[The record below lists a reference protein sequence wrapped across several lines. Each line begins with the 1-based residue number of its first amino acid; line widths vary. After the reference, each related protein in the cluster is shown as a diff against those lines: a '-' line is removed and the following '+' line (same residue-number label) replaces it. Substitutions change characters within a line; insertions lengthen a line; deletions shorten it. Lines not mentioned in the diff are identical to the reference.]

1 MTTGMEE
8 VESILDP
15 TMEIPAEMEPE
26 LVDMLPRGYL
36 SPSQVTMFL
45 KCPRSWEL
53 AYVEGK
59 TKKTVARMFQ
69 GIFVHN
75 AAEAVLKTRLDTGT
89 LPPLEAATDAFSDA
103 FDKSK
108 NLIED
113 WEDETEGTVKDT
125 GVKCTRAYYDEAAP
139 DATPITVEKTFTA
152 VIRSAD
158 GKIKLPILGRMDS
171 EQVQVHTETEYQEIR
186 ARLSKLAPPPIEGKT
201 PAGFTKE
208 ALEAIGKPLRIHDLK
223 VVTDKW
229 SPSDLDN
236 DLQFAL
242 YAGAEHIPDV
252 QVDMVVKGR
261 AKVPRPHYEKLTGV
275 VTNRHVQHVQ
285 KVAEGVA
292 RSIAL
297 GNFPM
302 TDPGNWWCS
311 EKWCSMWRHC
321 RGRVV

>member
-1 MTTGMEE
+1 MTVGLEE
-8 VESILDP
+8 VEAILDP
-15 TMEIPAEMEPE
+15 ALEIPSEVEPE

-45 KCPRSWEL
+45 KCPHSWEL

-59 TKKTVARMFQ
+59 PRKTVARMFQ

-75 AAEAVLKTRLDTGT
+75 ASETVLKGRLETGK
-89 LPPLEAATDAFSDA
+89 LPPVEAATDAFSDA

-108 NLIED
+108 GLIED
-113 WEDETEGTVKDT
+113 WEDEEEGTVKDT
-125 GVKCTRAYYDEAAP
+125 GIKCTKAYYDEAAIEAMP
-139 DATPITVEKTFTA
+139 VTVEKTFTA

-158 GKIKLPILGRMDS
+158 GKVKLPILGRIDS
-171 EQVQVHTETEYQEIR
+171 EQVQAHTESEYQEIR
-186 ARLSKLAPPPIEGKT
+186 ARLAKISKPADKT
-201 PAGFTKE
+201 AGFTKE
-208 ALEAIGKPLRIHDLK
+208 ALDAIKKPLRIHDLK

-229 SPSDLDN
+229 SPGDLEN
-236 DLQFAL
+236 DLQFTL
-242 YAGAEHIPDV
+242 YAGAEHVPDV

-261 AKVPRPHYEKLTGV
+261 AKVPRPRYEKLTGV
-275 VTNRHVQHVQ
+275 VTNAQVQHVH

-321 RGRVV
+321 RGKQ